1 MPDQPAPTQSAG
13 TKLTWKTISQVTA
26 IVSLV
31 SACLGLW
38 WTIDQKLE
46 ESIKEQTNLIVQE
59 MDVRTGWIAEF
70 QKDDLFERIQ
80 VLQLEIEAL
89 EHAGTQV
96 PERMTIHLR
105 SMRERYE
112 ELKEIWNEQD

>member
-1 MPDQPAPTQSAG
+1 MPEQPTTSQSAAS
-13 TKLTWKTISQVTA
+13 KLPWKTISQVTA

-38 WTIDQKLE
+38 WKIDQKLE

-59 MDVRTGWIAEF
+59 MDVRTSWIAEF

-89 EHAGTQV
+89 EHAGKEV

-105 SMRERYE
+105 SMRERYQ
-112 ELKEIWNEQD
+112 ELKEAWKEEE